1 MNGGEGLMA
10 YKVTYIEEDAVALYK
25 RIILIVSRGD
35 SAETRVKP
43 DGSLSLFK
51 VRKTTMDV
59 YAEATEN
66 RKQESFENLSHLD
79 LF

>member
-10 YKVTYIEEDAVALYK
+10 YKVKYKEEDAVALYK

-35 SAETRVKP
+35 SAEIRVKP

-51 VRKTTMDV
+51 VKKEREEILT
-59 YAEATEN
+59 
-66 RKQESFENLSHLD
+66 
-79 LF
+79 

>member
-1 MNGGEGLMA
+1 MA
-10 YKVTYIEEDAVALYK
+10 YKVKYKEEDAVALYK

-35 SAETRVKP
+35 SAEIRVKP